1 MYDRYYKQK
10 DVYYFVLIGL
20 IIISSICSISIQVV
34 EISQNVR
41 NMLNYLPWI
50 ITIIYMVIYLN
61 YTNIIHFK
69 MMLLLLLPLGL
80 AILGRFM
87 GVSYDDSLTRAL
99 ILVSIVFGIGILL
112 GEYLEQKHF
121 DIILKG
127 IVVATLLVGLYTYF
141 VLLGGAGLYE
151 SQVGIYN
158 KNALGLIF
166 AVPVVIMLF
175 NNNVFYKLKFIFI
188 PFLVMLVILCAS
200 RTSMVCCLVAIIAR
214 IFIGNRNWK
223 EKAFYTVVIS
233 GVIVF
238 LFTNK
243 AFYDRVITEIFFK
256 GHEEVTEEDYY
267 HVTSGRSE
275 MLKWFPAY
283 FKQNWFIGG
292 GSYAFENFYLDT
304 LCKMGIVGAI
314 PIFMFVFSPIYYFFK
329 DRKEKNSFEI
339 RNMLLAL
346 CLLMC
351 INGLGEE
358 MTPLG
363 PGVKCFVLWLSFGY
377 FIGMR
382 NKNKELALYSQ
393 EDDESQGVETSEVV
407 DETVSDNTGI

>member
-34 EISQNVR
+34 ELSQNIR
-41 NMLNYLPWI
+41 NILNYLPWI
-50 ITIIYMVIYLN
+50 ITIIYMVVYLN
-61 YTNIIHFK
+61 YTNILHFK
-69 MMLLLLLPLGL
+69 LLLLLFVPIGL
-80 AILGRFM
+80 ALLGELMGMKYNANGIRAILITILIYAI
-87 GVSYDDSLTRAL
+87 GV
-99 ILVSIVFGIGILL
+99 VL

-127 IVVATLLVGLYTYF
+127 IVIATLLVGLYTYF
-141 VLLGGAGLYE
+141 ALLGGAGLYK
-151 SQVGIYN
+151 SKVGVFN

-175 NNNVFYKLKFIFI
+175 NNNVFYKLKFVFI

-223 EKAFYTVVIS
+223 EKAFYTLVIS

-238 LFTNK
+238 LFTNE
-243 AFYDRVITEIFFK
+243 AFYDRVITQIFFK

-267 HVTSGRSE
+267 AVTSGRNE
-275 MLKWFPAY
+275 MIARFPSVIKDY
-283 FKQNWFIGG
+283 WFIGG
-292 GSYAFENFYLDT
+292 GGYAFENFYLDT
-304 LCKMGIVGAI
+304 ILRHGLFGGIPLFI
-314 PIFMFVFSPIYYFFK
+314 FVFSPIYYYFK
-329 DRKEKNSFEI
+329 DKKDKKTFEI
-339 RNMLLAL
+339 RNMLLTL
-346 CLLMC
+346 TILMLV
-351 INGLGEE
+351 NGLGESL
-358 MTPLG
+358 TPLG

-393 EDDESQGVETSEVV
+393 EDDESQDVETSEVV